1 MAEKF
6 DVASRLAEG
15 RPAVDNIG
23 NYVWAAHLLGY
34 QQPDL
39 TLHAS
44 QVRDWYTGEDGLDL
58 RALDADCAALE
69 AAAAAT
75 GNALRLQDDQLAALS
90 GAWQGRGAD
99 ASREFLMRHA
109 DASAAAAA
117 GVRTAAE
124 ALTAL
129 RDNLWQMVDGKVAA
143 AMAIDDR
150 RLAERA
156 DWLAAAKT
164 VTTGAGDR
172 AVASELIDQ
181 EVKPFVDNDIRSDWL
196 SAMRTTTASVA
207 ASYDAATA
215 GLAAEPAAVFQVPGE
230 LGPAWSPPS
239 SSEDPVPDEPV
250 RSGGGVATLSG
261 GRGERTACRIERA
274 GSHGP
279 CARGSVAAAAATCD
293 ADARAGARTRSH
305 RTRHGGAAFHAGTWR
320 SGRRTARLRGWSRR
334 AGTAACRCTRRPAEP
349 GGDACRIRRASTDR
363 EPDEPGDRTRGRR
376 GRRA

>member
-15 RPAVDNIG
+15 HPAVDNIG

-34 QQPDL
+34 QHPDL

-44 QVRDWYTGEDGLDL
+44 QVRDWYTCEDGLDL
-58 RALDADCAALE
+58 RALDADCTALE

-75 GNALRLQDDQLAALS
+75 ANALRPQGDALAALS
-90 GAWQGRGAD
+90 GAWQGRGAN

-109 DASAAAAA
+109 DAAAAAAA

-124 ALTAL
+124 ALVAL

-150 RLAERA
+150 RLTERA

-164 VTTGAGDR
+164 VTTGVGDR

-196 SAMRTTTASVA
+196 TAMRTTTASVA

-215 GLAAEPAAVFQVPGE
+215 GLATDPAAVFQVPGE

-239 SSEDPVPDEPV
+239 SSEVPVPDEPV
-250 RSGGGVATLSG
+250 RSDGGGGEPSG
-261 GRGERTACRIERA
+261 GRGERTTCRIERA
-274 GSHGP
+274 ASHGP
-279 CARGSVAAAAATCD
+279 FGRGSRRAATCNAATCNAATCRCRHLRCRHLRRCPNPLPPRPPWRRRLPCRHLANWA
-293 ADARAGARTRSH
+293 ADCPAPQVVSPGWDSSLSMRS
-305 RTRHGGAAFHAGTWR
+305 
-320 SGRRTARLRGWSRR
+320 
-334 AGTAACRCTRRPAEP
+334 AAC
-349 GGDACRIRRASTDR
+349 
-363 EPDEPGDRTRGRR
+363 
-376 GRRA
+376 